1 MSNGF
6 SETMGMKGVYYTRHL
21 SPKEGMREKCLQVL
35 LRIEKL
41 KKFIDMFL
49 IGSIVK
55 KYINHLQSKY
65 ESMTFVKDEDTINN
79 VITTLARNAILD
91 SALAGS
97 NFSVTGPFMGLI
109 SSVGYTGVPVIGDTM
124 TSHATWVEAGSAS
137 NFPLY
142 TVPRKTCV
150 WASAG
155 SGAKA
160 LSAALSFVCVTTGG
174 TVKGA
179 FLVFGTGAVFTIAD
193 TNGILLSAGLF
204 TGGDKTIAVADTLQ
218 VSYTLTT
225 S

>member
-1 MSNGF
+1 
-6 SETMGMKGVYYTRHL
+6 MGCTESIKMEGVYYTKHI
-21 SPKEGMREKCLQVL
+21 SPKEGMREKCLSIL
-35 LRIEKL
+35 LKIEKL
-41 KKFIDMFL
+41 KKFTSIFL

-55 KYINHLQSKY
+55 KYVEHLQANY
-65 ESMTFVKDEDTINN
+65 EKMTYVKDVDTIQN
-79 VITTLARNAILD
+79 VVTTLARNAMLD

-124 TSHATWVEAGSAS
+124 SSHATWVEAGSAS

-142 TVPRKTCV
+142 TAPRKTCV
-150 WASAG
+150 WSAATN
-155 SGAKA
+155 SAKA
-160 LSAALSFVCVTTGG
+160 LSAALSFVCITTGG

-179 FLVFGTGAVFTIAD
+179 FLVFGTGAVSTIAD

-204 TGGDKTIAVADTLQ
+204 TGGDKTIGVADTLQ